1 MAQEVAEESI
11 WKLKCYDRRYVEMFK
26 RRYGPVFSKDALYRF
41 ILGVRADKE
50 NVFARPLSKLIND
63 LQDDMNIEL

>member
-1 MAQEVAEESI
+1 MT
-11 WKLKCYDRRYVEMFK
+11 DDMFK

-50 NVFARPLSKLIND
+50 NVFARPLSKLIHD